1 LRYNNDDND
10 HDNDDNDDDYVA
22 GYAKSRNSESDCC
35 IGYTLV
41 LLNAVTVISAFS
53 KCYSVNDEQ
62 QHCFYTDG
70 SMLSWDK
77 AREFCARKY
86 STLPIITDI
95 NTNNAFQRFMSK
107 SNEIMNVSYDYVW
120 LDAHARHVND
130 SVKWHWIDGQP
141 SG

>member
-1 LRYNNDDND
+1 M
-10 HDNDDNDDDYVA
+10 
-22 GYAKSRNSESDCC
+22 
-35 IGYTLV
+35 I

-53 KCYSVNDEQ
+53 RCYNSMNDQ
-62 QHCFYTDG
+62 QYCFYTDG
-70 SMLSWDK
+70 SVLSWDE
-77 AREFCARKY
+77 AREFCSKKY

-95 NTNNAFQRFMSK
+95 NTDNAFQRFMSE
-107 SNEIMNVSYDYVW
+107 SNEVMNVSDNYVW

>member
-1 LRYNNDDND
+1 M
-10 HDNDDNDDDYVA
+10 
-22 GYAKSRNSESDCC
+22 
-35 IGYTLV
+35 LV
-41 LLNAVTVISAFS
+41 LLNAIAVISAFS
-53 KCYSVNDEQ
+53 KCYYSMNDE

-70 SMLSWDK
+70 SVLSWDE

-95 NTNNAFQRFMSK
+95 NTDNAFQQFISD
-107 SNEIMNVSYDYVW
+107 SNKIVNVSNNYVW

-130 SVKWHWIDGQP
+130 SVKWHWINGQL